1 MSVSSRRFA
10 VSEFTL
16 DPDFCSALGIEPTI
30 SLFLVQ
36 HSTDW
41 ARPVRIK
48 TIFSN
53 AKSGEGS
60 LSLRLALLEA
70 ASDHE
75 IVG

>member
-16 DPDFCSALGIEPTI
+16 DPDFSSVLGIKPTI

-48 TIFSN
+48 TMFSN

-60 LSLRLALLEA
+60 LSLLALLEA

-75 IVG
+75 MVG

>member
-1 MSVSSRRFA
+1 MNISSRRFA

-48 TIFSN
+48 TMFSN

-60 LSLRLALLEA
+60 LSLLALLEA

-75 IVG
+75 MVG